1 MNDFTNQNGMTPPKA
16 VAPDYNVLINSL
28 RETLNTEPN
37 LNRVND
43 ILLKLVNEVR
53 LNPFKEDL
61 VLREL
66 KDILYNTQITGNTA
80 DEQTKLCVRTMQNF
94 IKQLDPQF
102 ITEDT
107 SGRPVIQAPMK
118 AKSNTFTA
126 LDREIEAAIADGDD
140 EELEYLLKKKND
152 AIAEM
157 ASEAG
162 INPNALEGVNKAKEV
177 KSDTNYSLDGLN
189 LSEEAINAL
198 NSELGVSINNNK
210 PKEAETVT
218 AVDWNIVKDEVKTED
233 KDEYVFPD
241 EKKSEEIIKEAI
253 PEPIQSKPVL
263 VRTPEKSQ
271 KEIERE
277 ELLRRLAEL
286 DREEVPLKEEPKAEK
301 AELVDWEEA
310 LKSARSNSV
319 ETVEPELIEVDYN
332 EKSHDVVNVETA
344 VVTSEEIASENKHEV
359 IEEMASVKNVKHELM
374 PVEEFDKY
382 LPKVSKVPSE
392 SMLANIRGTRIQ
404 RIKAYAE
411 AHKD

>member
-16 VAPDYNVLINSL
+16 VVPDYNTLINSL

-37 LNRVND
+37 VNRVND

-80 DEQTKLCVRTMQNF
+80 EEQTKLCVRTMQNF

-118 AKSNTFTA
+118 AKSNAFTA

-162 INPNALEGVNKAKEV
+162 IDPKALEAPNNALEA
-177 KSDTNYSLDGLN
+177 KSDTSYSLDGLN

-198 NSELGVSINNNK
+198 NSELGVSVNNNK
-210 PKEAETVT
+210 TKEVESIAT
-218 AVDWNIVKDEVKTED
+218 VDWNEIKQEVKEESTE
-233 KDEYVFPD
+233 EYVFPD

-253 PEPIQSKPVL
+253 PEAVQSKPVL

-344 VVTSEEIASENKHEV
+344 VVTSEEIASENN
-359 IEEMASVKNVKHELM
+359 KNNTNITQAIIIDA
-374 PVEEFDKY
+374 PNIFF
-382 LPKVSKVPSE
+382 SKSI
-392 SMLANIRGTRIQ
+392 S
-404 RIKAYAE
+404 
-411 AHKD
+411 

>member
-37 LNRVND
+37 VNRVND

-66 KDILYNTQITGNTA
+66 KDALYNLQITGNTA

-152 AIAEM
+152 AIVEM

-162 INPNALEGVNKAKEV
+162 IDPKALEVPNKAKEV
-177 KSDTNYSLDGLN
+177 KSDTSYSLDGLN

-198 NSELGVSINNNK
+198 NSELGVSVNNNK
-210 PKEAETVT
+210 PKEAEKIAT
-218 AVDWNIVKDEVKTED
+218 VDWNKIKKEVKSED

-253 PEPIQSKPVL
+253 PEERSSKPVP
-263 VRTPEKSQ
+263 VKTEKSQ

-277 ELLRRLAEL
+277 ELLKRLAEL

-310 LKSARSNSV
+310 LKSARANNTV
-319 ETVEPELIEVDYN
+319 ETVEPELIM
-332 EKSHDVVNVETA
+332 KSR
-344 VVTSEEIASENKHEV
+344 
-359 IEEMASVKNVKHELM
+359 MM
-374 PVEEFDKY
+374 
-382 LPKVSKVPSE
+382 
-392 SMLANIRGTRIQ
+392 
-404 RIKAYAE
+404 
-411 AHKD
+411 